1 MPDVN
6 ELVEQGEALVRERKL
21 RKAIFCFRRAVD
33 LAPEDPSLHNS
44 IGLAEM
50 ARRNPALAL
59 RAYQQACE
67 LAPDIARYHV
77 RRGDALQRMEHYAQA
92 VEAYGH
98 ALELEPRNAPAW
110 NNRGF
115 ANFMLDRWNEALR
128 CYDEAMRADPTYAV
142 AWYNYGYTLQLS
154 GRLAD
159 AKDYYQRAVEL
170 DPRDKIAWNNLAN
183 VQYNQ
188 GEYELSIEFYQKSL
202 EIDPEYVIAVN
213 NIGNALDHLDRYE
226 EAITYHEQALDLDP
240 TFHYAWMAKGRAL
253 ARLDHPEE
261 GLEFLETALE
271 LEAEDPDYYE
281 ALARCLLALDR
292 PDEARRIL
300 NLGLAVDGQHVLCWV
315 ALGDTSRDR
324 GDTRHALQCY
334 DEAVRA
340 MDNQARNRMRDLDWI
355 EKGKILV
362 NAGMSGEAE
371 RQYTNAL
378 VAHPES
384 ARARFRLAESLL
396 ELDRN
401 AQALSLIENAL
412 ELQPGS
418 RAGRLLLAR
427 AQNWDAARETLAE
440 LQAEFPDDEN
450 IKRQLG
456 LHLAP
461 REPEAALAHLSLDD
475 DAAALARCGCLR
487 ALDRS
492 REAQAAAEAATAL
505 APSRLE
511 AWLALG
517 WSALEAGDAE
527 RAGKAFD
534 GALGCGEADP
544 EALAGKATALEALG
558 KPADELR
565 RLLAEAEPELA

>member
-1 MPDVN
+1 MADVN
-6 ELVEQGEALVRERKL
+6 ELVEQGEALVREGKL
-21 RKAIFCFRRAVD
+21 RKALTCFHKAVD

-44 IGLAEM
+44 IGMAEM
-50 ARRNPALAL
+50 ARRKPGRALH
-59 RAYQQACE
+59 AYRQASD

-77 RRGDALQRMEHYAQA
+77 RRGDALQRLERYTEA
-92 VEAYGH
+92 VEAYSR

-115 ANFMLDRWNEALR
+115 ANFMLNRWNEALR

-226 EAITYHEQALDLDP
+226 EAITYHEQALELDP

-253 ARLDHPEE
+253 AQLGRPEE
-261 GLEFLETALE
+261 GLEFLETALG
-271 LEAEDPDYYE
+271 LEADDPDYHE

-315 ALGDTSRDR
+315 ALGDFSRERDNN
-324 GDTRHALQCY
+324 RHALQCY

-340 MDNQARNRMRDLDWI
+340 MDNQARQRMRDLDWM
-355 EKGKILV
+355 EKGKILL
-362 NAGMSGEAE
+362 NAGMSSEAE

-384 ARARFRLAESLL
+384 ARARFQLAEALL

-401 AQALSLIENAL
+401 EQALPLIENAL

-418 RAGRLLLAR
+418 RTGRLLLAR
-427 AQNWDAARETLAE
+427 AQEWDAARETLAA
-440 LQAEFPDDEN
+440 LQAEFPDDHD
-450 IKRQLG
+450 IKHRLG

-461 REPEAALAHLSLDD
+461 REPEAALECLSLEDWNS
-475 DAAALARCGCLR
+475 ALARCGCLR
-487 ALDRS
+487 ALERLE
-492 REAQAAAEAATAL
+492 EAVVAAEAATAL
-505 APSRLE
+505 APDRLE

-517 WSALEAGDAE
+517 WSALEAGATE
-527 RAGKAFD
+527 RASEAFD
-534 GALGCGEADP
+534 GALGCGVADA
-544 EALAGKATALEALG
+544 EALVGKAAALEAAG

>member
-1 MPDVN
+1 MADVN
-6 ELVEQGEALVRERKL
+6 ELVEQGEALVREGRL
-21 RKAIFCFRRAVD
+21 RKALTCFRKAVD
-33 LAPEDPSLHNS
+33 LAPEDPLLHNS
-44 IGLAEM
+44 IGMAEM
-50 ARRNPALAL
+50 ARRKPGRALH
-59 RAYQQACE
+59 AYRQASD

-77 RRGDALQRMEHYAQA
+77 RCGDALQRLERYTEA
-92 VEAYGH
+92 VEAYGR

-115 ANFMLDRWNEALR
+115 ANFMLNRWNEALR

-154 GRLAD
+154 GQLAE

-202 EIDPEYVIAVN
+202 VIDPEYVIAIN

-226 EAITYHEQALDLDP
+226 EAITYHEQALELDP

-253 ARLDHPEE
+253 AQLGHPEE

-271 LEAEDPDYYE
+271 LEAEDPDYHE

-315 ALGDTSRDR
+315 ALGDISRERD
-324 GDTRHALQCY
+324 DNRHALQCY

-340 MDNQARNRMRDLDWI
+340 MDNQARQRMRDLDWI
-355 EKGKILV
+355 EKGKILLK
-362 NAGMSGEAE
+362 AGMSSEAE

-378 VAHPES
+378 IAHPES
-384 ARARFRLAESLL
+384 ARARFRLAEALL

-401 AQALSLIENAL
+401 EQALPLIENAL

-427 AQNWDAARETLAE
+427 AQEWDAARETLAA
-440 LQAEFPDDEN
+440 LQTEFPDDQS
-450 IKRQLG
+450 IKRSLG

-461 REPEAALAHLSLDD
+461 REPEAALECLSLGDWNS
-475 DAAALARCGCLR
+475 ALARCGCLR
-487 ALDRS
+487 ALERLE
-492 REAQAAAEAATAL
+492 EAVVAAEAATAL
-505 APSRLE
+505 APDRLE

-517 WSALEAGDAE
+517 WSALEAGATE
-527 RAGKAFD
+527 HASEAFD
-534 GALGCGEADP
+534 GALGCGVTDA
-544 EALAGKATALEALG
+544 EALAGKAAALKAAG
-558 KPADELR
+558 KPADKLHH
-565 RLLAEAEPELA
+565 LLAEAEPELA

>member
-1 MPDVN
+1 MAAVN
-6 ELVEQGEALVRERKL
+6 ELVEQGEALVREGKL
-21 RKAIFCFRRAVD
+21 RMALTCFRKAVD
-33 LAPEDPSLHNS
+33 LAPEDPLLHNS
-44 IGLAEM
+44 IGMTEM
-50 ARRNPALAL
+50 ARRKPERALH
-59 RAYQQACE
+59 AYRQASD

-77 RRGDALQRMEHYAQA
+77 RRGDALQRLERYTEA
-92 VEAYGH
+92 VEAYSR

-115 ANFMLDRWNEALR
+115 ANFMLNRWNEALR
-128 CYDEAMRADPTYAV
+128 CYDEAMRVDPTYAV

-188 GEYELSIEFYQKSL
+188 GEYELSIELYQKSL

-226 EAITYHEQALDLDP
+226 EAITYHEQALELDP

-253 ARLDHPEE
+253 AR
-261 GLEFLETALE
+261 
-271 LEAEDPDYYE
+271 
-281 ALARCLLALDR
+281 CLLARDR

-315 ALGDTSRDR
+315 ALGDFSRERDNN
-324 GDTRHALQCY
+324 RHALQCY

-340 MDNQARNRMRDLDWI
+340 MDNQARQRMRDLDWM
-355 EKGKILV
+355 EKGKILL
-362 NAGMSGEAE
+362 NAGMSSEAE

-384 ARARFRLAESLL
+384 ARARFQLAEALL

-401 AQALSLIENAL
+401 EQALPLIENAL

-427 AQNWDAARETLAE
+427 AQEWDAARETLAA
-440 LQAEFPDDEN
+440 LQAEFPDDYD
-450 IKRQLG
+450 IKRRLG

-461 REPEAALAHLSLDD
+461 REPEAALECLSLEDWI
-475 DAAALARCGCLR
+475 RRWR
-487 ALDRS
+487 AVVACVRS
-492 REAQAAAEAATAL
+492 
-505 APSRLE
+505 S
-511 AWLALG
+511 G
-517 WSALEAGDAE
+517 
-527 RAGKAFD
+527 
-534 GALGCGEADP
+534 
-544 EALAGKATALEALG
+544 
-558 KPADELR
+558 
-565 RLLAEAEPELA
+565 

>member
-1 MPDVN
+1 MPDVA
-6 ELVEQGEALVRERKL
+6 ELVEQGEALVRERKF
-21 RKAIFCFRRAVD
+21 RKAISCFRRAAD

-44 IGLAEM
+44 IGMAEM
-50 ARRNPALAL
+50 ARRNPARAL
-59 RAYQQACE
+59 RAYQRACE
-67 LAPDIARYHV
+67 LAPDIARYYV
-77 RRGDALQRMEHYAQA
+77 RRGDALQRLERYAQA
-92 VEAYGH
+92 VEAYGR

-115 ANFMLDRWNEALR
+115 ANFMLDRWNEAMR

-202 EIDPEYVIAVN
+202 DIDPEYVIAVN

-226 EAITYHEQALDLDP
+226 EAILYHEQALEMDP

-253 ARLDHPEE
+253 ARLGRPEE

-271 LEAEDPDYYE
+271 LEDGDPDYHE
-281 ALARCLLALDR
+281 ALARSLLALGR
-292 PDEARRIL
+292 PDEARRTL
-300 NLGLAVDGQHVLCWV
+300 NLGLAADGQHVMCWV
-315 ALGDTSRDR
+315 ALGDTSRER
-324 GDTRHALQCY
+324 GETRHALQCY

-340 MDNQARNRMRDLDWI
+340 MDNQARNRMRDLDWM

-362 NAGMSGEAE
+362 NAGMLDEAA

-384 ARARFRLAESLL
+384 ARARFRLAESML

-401 AQALSLIENAL
+401 EQALSLIENAL

-418 RAGRLLLAR
+418 RSGRLLLSR
-427 AQNWDAARETLAE
+427 AQEWDAARKTLTD
-440 LQAEFPDDEN
+440 LQAEFLDDEN

-456 LHLAP
+456 LHLAS
-461 REPEAALAHLSLDD
+461 REPEAALVYLSLDD
-475 DAAALARCGCLR
+475 PDLALARCGCLH

-517 WSALEAGDAE
+517 WSALENGDAQ
-527 RAGKAFD
+527 RASEAFD
-534 GALGCGEADP
+534 GALGCGAADP
-544 EALAGKATALEALG
+544 EALAGKAASLEALG

-565 RLLAEAEPELA
+565 RLLVETELA